1 MSTVSLSAN
10 LSAKR
15 LAGKVAVITGG
26 ASGIGAFTAKLW
38 IQHGAKVIVADIQDD
53 LGQSICKD
61 IGGEDISYIHCNV
74 TDEASVVN
82 LADTVMSKYGRLDI
96 MYSNAGIAPRDLRN
110 EIVVTEGDDFKRVL
124 DVNLYGGFLCA
135 KHAARVMI
143 PANKGVILFTASLTS
158 VTSGIAPHAYTVSKV
173 ATVGLARNLCV
184 DLGRYGIRVN
194 CISPTYISTPLVLN
208 AMKIGKSLVD
218 EAVASSSVLKGCMVM
233 EEDVAN
239 TALFLA
245 SDESKAIS
253 GENIV
258 VDGGYNTTNCA
269 FNMKSR

>member
-1 MSTVSLSAN
+1 MSTVSVN

-26 ASGIGAFTAKLW
+26 ASGIGACTAKLF
-38 IQHGAKVIVADIQDD
+38 IQHGARVIVADIQDD
-53 LGQSICKD
+53 LGQSLCKD
-61 IGGEDISYIHCNV
+61 IGGEGISYINCNV
-74 TDEASVVN
+74 TDEASVAN
-82 LADTVMSKYGRLDI
+82 LVDTVMSKYERLDI

-110 EIVVTEGDDFKRVL
+110 EIIATEGDDFKRVL
-124 DVNLYGGFLCA
+124 DVNLYGGFLCS

-158 VTSGIAPHAYTVSKV
+158 VTSGLAPHAYTVSKV

-184 DLGRYGIRVN
+184 DLGK
-194 CISPTYISTPLVLN
+194 SPTYISTPLVLN

-218 EAVASSSVLKGCMVM
+218 EAVVSSNVLKGCMVM

-269 FNMKSR
+269 FNTKVEELISSSSS